1 MSGAIVLIG
10 LSGSG
15 KSTVGRLVAARL
27 GLPFLDT
34 DEIIATA
41 AGKPVHRI
49 FADEGEDRFRDLE
62 TDVIVQRI
70 GQTGACV
77 VATGGGAVLRETNR
91 AVLTRGTM
99 VIWLDAA
106 PAVLVSRLQ
115 GHVATPDERPLL
127 RGDEPLARLTTMA
140 AAREPLYASCAT
152 LHVRS
157 DEMTAGEIA
166 AMIVAEVGRR
176 VSDEEGR

>member
-1 MSGAIVLIG
+1 M
-10 LSGSG
+10 
-15 KSTVGRLVAARL
+15 GRLIASRL
-27 GLPFLDT
+27 GLPFVDT
-34 DEIIATA
+34 DDVIAAA

-49 FADEGEDRFRDLE
+49 FAEEGEDHFRDLE
-62 TDVIVQRI
+62 TDVIVHQISQLPAPAR
-70 GQTGACV
+70 GDRRGR
-77 VATGGGAVLRETNR
+77 VLRPTNR
-91 AVLTRGTM
+91 TALTNGNF

-106 PAVLVSRLQ
+106 PEVLVGRLH

-140 AAREPLYASCAT
+140 TTRAPLYASCAT

-166 AMIVAEVGRR
+166 DMIVAEVERWM
-176 VSDEEGR
+176 SNT